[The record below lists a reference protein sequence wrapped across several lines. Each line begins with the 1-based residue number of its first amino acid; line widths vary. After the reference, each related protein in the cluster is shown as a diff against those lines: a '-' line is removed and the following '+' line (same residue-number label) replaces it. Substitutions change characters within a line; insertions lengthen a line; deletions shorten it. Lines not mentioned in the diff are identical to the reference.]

1 MNKKLLSVILSSAIV
16 AGVLVGCSG
25 KSVSSDSKKMTVGAL
40 ESVNTMQ
47 PFFYDEFSDESE
59 NLEVNTFEG
68 YDEIKDAVISG
79 KLDIAATNWISA
91 IKAAEKGED
100 IKVIAGMS
108 NGGSALVVKKDSGIE
123 NIEDLKGK
131 TIGYFPE
138 SIEYVKLA
146 NELKEKGIDIKK
158 DVKFKEMDLE
168 SMTKELSGGNIDAFC
183 GEEPYV
189 SIALEDGFGKVID
202 YKSDEIVPLNTAIIA
217 TEENIKDNPEKMRE
231 LMDKHVKSTN
241 HLMMSKEDRINKA
254 AEFGIDKKYL
264 EKSIDNIELSTDISP
279 EMIEEVK
286 KLAEKMKEIGMID
299 NIPNIENMFDL
310 SMLENSMMKR

>member
-1 MNKKLLSVILSSAIV
+1 M
-16 AGVLVGCSG
+16 
-25 KSVSSDSKKMTVGAL
+25 
-40 ESVNTMQ
+40 
-47 PFFYDEFSDESE
+47 
-59 NLEVNTFEG
+59 
-68 YDEIKDAVISG
+68 
-79 KLDIAATNWISA
+79 
-91 IKAAEKGED
+91 
-100 IKVIAGMS
+100 
-108 NGGSALVVKKDSGIE
+108 
-123 NIEDLKGK
+123 
-131 TIGYFPE
+131 
-138 SIEYVKLA
+138 KLA

-158 DVKFKEMDLE
+158 DVKFKEMDFE

-202 YKSDEIVPLNTAIIA
+202 YKSDEIVSLNTAIIA

-241 HLMMSKEDRINKA
+241 HLMRSKEDRINKA

-264 EKSIDNIELSTDISP
+264 EQSIDNIELSTDISP

>member
-16 AGVLVGCSG
+16 VGALVGFSG

-108 NGGSALVVKKDSGIE
+108 NGESALVVKKDSGIE

-158 DVKFKEMDLE
+158 DVKFKEMDFE

-189 SIALEDGFGKVID
+189 SIALEDGFAKVID
-202 YKSDEIVPLNTAIIA
+202 YKSDEIVSLNTAIIA

>member
-1 MNKKLLSVILSSAIV
+1 
-16 AGVLVGCSG
+16 
-25 KSVSSDSKKMTVGAL
+25 
-40 ESVNTMQ
+40 
-47 PFFYDEFSDESE
+47 
-59 NLEVNTFEG
+59 
-68 YDEIKDAVISG
+68 
-79 KLDIAATNWISA
+79 
-91 IKAAEKGED
+91 
-100 IKVIAGMS
+100 MS

-123 NIEDLKGK
+123 SIEDLKGK

-168 SMTKELSGGNIDAFC
+168 SMIKELSGGNIDAFC

-202 YKSDEIVPLNTAIIA
+202 YKSDEIVSLNTAIIA

-254 AEFGIDKKYL
+254 SEFGIDKKYL

-286 KLAEKMKEIGMID
+286 KLAEEMKEIGMID

>member
-131 TIGYFPE
+131 TIGYSPE

-168 SMTKELSGGNIDAFC
+168 SMTKKLSGGNIDAFC

-202 YKSDEIVPLNTAIIA
+202 YKSDEIVSLNTAIIA

>member
-123 NIEDLKGK
+123 SIEDLKGK
-131 TIGYFPE
+131 TIGYLPE

-168 SMTKELSGGNIDAFC
+168 SMTKKLSGGNIDAFC

-202 YKSDEIVPLNTAIIA
+202 YKSDEIVSLNTAIIA

-286 KLAEKMKEIGMID
+286 KLAEEMKEIGMID

>member
-108 NGGSALVVKKDSGIE
+108 NGESALVVKKDSGIE

-158 DVKFKEMDLE
+158 DVKFKEMDFE

>member
-241 HLMMSKEDRINKA
+241 HLMMSKEDRINKV

-279 EMIEEVK
+279 KMIEEVK

>member
-40 ESVNTMQ
+40 ESVNIMQ

-158 DVKFKEMDLE
+158 DVKFKEMDFE

-202 YKSDEIVPLNTAIIA
+202 YKSDERVSLNTAIIA

-286 KLAEKMKEIGMID
+286 KLAEEMKEIGMID
-299 NIPNIENMFDL
+299 NIPNIENMFEL

>member
-1 MNKKLLSVILSSAIV
+1 MLIQ
-16 AGVLVGCSG
+16 CSH
-25 KSVSSDSKKMTVGAL
+25 
-40 ESVNTMQ
+40 
-47 PFFYDEFSDESE
+47 FFYDEFSDESE

-68 YDEIKDAVISG
+68 YDEMKDAVISG

-91 IKAAEKGED
+91 IKAAENGED

-108 NGGSALVVKKDSGIE
+108 NGESALVVKKDSGIE

-158 DVKFKEMDLE
+158 DVKFKEMDFE

-217 TEENIKDNPEKMRE
+217 TEENIKDDPEKMRE

-286 KLAEKMKEIGMID
+286 KLAEEMKEIGMID

>member
-1 MNKKLLSVILSSAIV
+1 
-16 AGVLVGCSG
+16 
-25 KSVSSDSKKMTVGAL
+25 MTVGAL

-123 NIEDLKGK
+123 SIEDLKGK

-158 DVKFKEMDLE
+158 DVKFKEMDFE

-286 KLAEKMKEIGMID
+286 KLAEEMKEIGMID

>member
-16 AGVLVGCSG
+16 AGALVGCSG

-158 DVKFKEMDLE
+158 DVKFKEMDFE

-241 HLMMSKEDRINKA
+241 HLMMIKEDRINKA

>member
-158 DVKFKEMDLE
+158 DVKFKEMDFE

>member
-1 MNKKLLSVILSSAIV
+1 
-16 AGVLVGCSG
+16 
-25 KSVSSDSKKMTVGAL
+25 MTVGAL

-123 NIEDLKGK
+123 SIEDLKGK

-146 NELKEKGIDIKK
+146 NELKEKGIYIKK
-158 DVKFKEMDLE
+158 DVKFKEMDFE

-286 KLAEKMKEIGMID
+286 KLAEEMKEIGMID

>member
-1 MNKKLLSVILSSAIV
+1 
-16 AGVLVGCSG
+16 
-25 KSVSSDSKKMTVGAL
+25 MTVGAL
-40 ESVNTMQ
+40 ESVNIMQ

-91 IKAAEKGED
+91 IKAAENGED

-123 NIEDLKGK
+123 SIEDLKGK

-168 SMTKELSGGNIDAFC
+168 SMIKELSGGNIDAFC

-202 YKSDEIVPLNTAIIA
+202 YKSDEIVSLNTAIIA
-217 TEENIKDNPEKMRE
+217 TEENIKDNPEKIRE

-241 HLMMSKEDRINKA
+241 HLMMSKEDRMNKA

-286 KLAEKMKEIGMID
+286 KLAEEMKEIGMID

>member
-108 NGGSALVVKKDSGIE
+108 NGGSALVVKKDSVIE
-123 NIEDLKGK
+123 SIEDLKGK

-158 DVKFKEMDLE
+158 DVKFKEMDFE
-168 SMTKELSGGNIDAFC
+168 SMTKELRGGNIDAFC

>member
-1 MNKKLLSVILSSAIV
+1 MNKKLLSVILSSVIV
-16 AGVLVGCSG
+16 AGALVGCSG

-40 ESVNTMQ
+40 ESVNIMQ

-59 NLEVNTFEG
+59 NLEVNIFEG

-91 IKAAEKGED
+91 IKAAENGED

-123 NIEDLKGK
+123 SIEDLKGK

-168 SMTKELSGGNIDAFC
+168 SMIKELSGGNIDAFC

-202 YKSDEIVPLNTAIIA
+202 YKSDEIVSLNTAIIA

-286 KLAEKMKEIGMID
+286 KLAEEMKEIGMIN

>member
-1 MNKKLLSVILSSAIV
+1 
-16 AGVLVGCSG
+16 
-25 KSVSSDSKKMTVGAL
+25 
-40 ESVNTMQ
+40 MQ

-168 SMTKELSGGNIDAFC
+168 SMTKGLSGGNIDAFC

-202 YKSDEIVPLNTAIIA
+202 YKSDEIVSLNTAIIA

-286 KLAEKMKEIGMID
+286 KLAEEMKEIGMID